1 MAYNPFNIF
10 RRNQKAIFAV
20 VTVFIMFTFVLSSG
34 LGGGADFFDWLPRW
48 LGAKGQ
54 RGDVVC
60 TIDGTKVYEAELT
73 NTRNGL
79 RYQRV
84 MANKYMSLAAM
95 MTMDRLESSVI
106 EQLNRMSPEPRQ
118 MMERI
123 LSMEQQLRNPQFAQF
138 AAQIQQG
145 MHDQVRQLAFSPTAK
160 PEDKEVANAKIQ
172 SIAISTALQQ
182 AQMAGGPE
190 QYFALAPNRT
200 LSEMITF
207 MLWQKKADQL
217 GITFTTADV
226 KILIE
231 REFFGSFGAS
241 AQVAVQKAMAQSMP
255 GFTMDAC
262 LKAVAEEFRVRTA
275 QVAVLGGDAHAM
287 RGNNF
292 GGFPAFNTPHDAFE
306 FFREQCSP
314 TTYAVIPVSAADF
327 ISRIPDPN
335 LKDPAVLNELKSLY
349 QQFKDEEANPGKE
362 TPGFKEP
369 RKILVNYFSVNG
381 SEAYYTQMAAER
393 LKLGDPIAKTGSML
407 TVPLFG
413 LSPAY
418 LATAIA
424 PVAVKDAL
432 LEAEYELQFARMHRS
447 EVDLRWSK
455 SAGSAFLTEPLG
467 LLLDTSVVR
476 PGNLGV
482 AAGALGG
489 QLLGFGNPF
498 AAAAVMG
505 TGPIAYEIRDRA
517 RAGLPLILGALPVTG
532 MLNTLMGGEVAYRT
546 MVPKP
551 LPIEAYRPTLLKE
564 LLARNA
570 RELASEDVQ
579 KFITEVNKLSENGKA
594 KDKAAAQKF
603 IDEFVA
609 RRGLKVEGNTV
620 LRSEWTLEEDA
631 ALTPLLFAQ
640 REMLRAAASPH
651 AQQQQRGYVPF
662 GEKFFWVNNP
672 MTRTRSPATGTLAP
686 MYYPNERPLMD
697 DDLKTKAQ
705 YVVWRKTEEN
715 AKPRLWSDDPNSEIY
730 KDVVRAWK
738 HKKARELA
746 KAEAEKLANDIRV
759 FDSTAEPVL
768 LPKLRDLAVGR
779 GEPFMIRGVAPLTTV
794 ADPTGEK
801 GFQSDIFRPTMP
813 TPLQPFQIRA
823 SENLRYPTNE
833 FGRTI
838 MDDRTKPLKTVS
850 VLTDA
855 PKDTYYVVTLVKRE
869 EKTDSDYKL
878 EVAAGEFSE
887 RFGGPQVLGMFRQQS
902 QRNAYLS
909 VLGLLKKEF
918 KYEATEEQK
927 KKLEE
932 NDKRGIE

>member
-48 LGAKGQ
+48 LGAKGNK
-54 RGDVVC
+54 GEPLC
-60 TIDGTKVYEAELT
+60 SIDGTKIYEGQLT
-73 NTRNGL
+73 DPGRGL
-79 RYQRV
+79 RYRRL

-95 MTMDRLESSVI
+95 MTMDRLESSVV

-123 LSMEQQLRNPQFAQF
+123 LSQEQMLRNPQFAQF

-145 MHDQVRQLAFSPTAK
+145 MHEQVRQLALSPNSR

-182 AQMAGGPE
+182 AQMSGGVD

-200 LSEMITF
+200 QTELINF

-217 GITFTTADV
+217 GIQFTINDV

-241 AQVAVQKAMAQSMP
+241 SQVAVQKAMAQSMP

-262 LKAVAEEFRVRTA
+262 FKAVAEEFRVRTA
-275 QVAVLGGDAHAM
+275 QVAVLGGDAHSM
-287 RGNNF
+287 RGNNY
-292 GGFPAFNTPHDAFE
+292 GGFPAFNTPHDSFE
-306 FFREQCSP
+306 FFRDQCSP
-314 TTYAVIPVSAADF
+314 TTYAVIPVSATDL

-335 LKDPAVLNELKSLY
+335 EKDPAVLGELKSLY
-349 QQFKDEEANPGKE
+349 QQFKDEEPDPRKE
-362 TPGFKEP
+362 TAGFKEP
-369 RKILVNYFSVNG
+369 RKIRVAYFSVTG
-381 SEAYYTQMAAER
+381 SESYYTQLAEER
-393 LKLGDPIAKTGSML
+393 MKLGDPVAKTGSMM
-407 TVPLFG
+407 TVPVFG

-418 LATAIA
+418 LAAAVA
-424 PVAVKDAL
+424 PIAVKDAL
-432 LEAEYELQFARMHRS
+432 LETEYELQYARMHRS

-455 SAGSAFLTEPLG
+455 WTGNMFEPLG
-467 LLLDTSVVR
+467 LVLDTSIVR

-482 AAGALGG
+482 AAGAVGG

-498 AAAAVMG
+498 AAVAAMG
-505 TGPIAYEIRDRA
+505 TGPIAYEVRDRA
-517 RAGLPLILGALPVTG
+517 KAGVPLVLGALPVLG
-532 MLNTLMGGEVAYRT
+532 MFNTIMGGEVAYRT

-579 KFITEVNKLSENGKA
+579 KFIVEVNKLSENGKA

-603 IDEFVA
+603 IDEFIA
-609 RRGLKVEGNTV
+609 RRGLKVQGNEIT
-620 LRSEWTLEEDA
+620 RTEWNLEEDA
-631 ALTPLLFAQ
+631 ALAPLLAAQ
-640 REMLRAAASPH
+640 RESLRAAASPH
-651 AQQQQRGYVPF
+651 AAQQQRGYVPF
-662 GEKFFWVNNP
+662 GERFFWTSNP
-672 MTRTRSPATGTLAP
+672 MTRTRGPATGTLAP
-686 MYYPNERPLMD
+686 MYYPNERPLFED
-697 DDLKTKAQ
+697 DMKTKPQ
-705 YVVWRKTEEN
+705 FVVWRKTEDN
-715 AKPRLWSDDPNSEIY
+715 AKPRLWSDDPNSEIH

-738 HKKARELA
+738 LKKAREMA

-759 FDSTAEPVL
+759 FDSTAEPVIL
-768 LPKLRDLAVGR
+768 QKLRDLGVGR
-779 GEPFMIRGVAPLTTV
+779 GEPFLIRGVAPLTTV

-801 GFQSDIFRPTMP
+801 GLLGDLFRSPSQGQ
-813 TPLQPFQIRA
+813 LQPFQIRS

-833 FGRTI
+833 FAKAL
-838 MDDRTKPLKTVS
+838 MDDRTKPVKTVA
-850 VLTDA
+850 VLSDA

-869 EKTDSDYKL
+869 VKTDSEYKL
-878 EVAAGEFSE
+878 EVASGEFSD

-918 KYEATEEQK
+918 KFEATEEQK

-932 NDKRGIE
+932 NDKRGTEG